1 MSAPPTGRRPIDRP
15 AAWTALLTPAA
26 GRGRARTRLPRV
38 ADALGA
44 IDVDVEI
51 VVTASAA
58 DLATRAAD
66 AFARGRGVVACGGD
80 GTVCTLAGLA
90 AEAHGV
96 LAIVASGSG
105 NDFARHLGIPD
116 DIPAAVGL
124 LPAGPGAG
132 EMITVDLGRVTTAD
146 GTTAWFTTVANTG
159 FDAAA
164 NRWANTVTS
173 VSGTPLYVAAALRTL
188 GTYQPRG
195 FRVVVDGEA
204 HELAAW
210 LVAVGNTRTYA
221 SGMAI
226 TPDASVRDG
235 ALDVCVVG
243 AVSRW
248 EFLATFPKVFSGGHV
263 THPQVHTWRGHEVV
277 VECADEPMDLW
288 ASGERLGPLP
298 ATITPVAGALR
309 VVVPRG
315 ATVI

>member
-1 MSAPPTGRRPIDRP
+1 MVNPT
-15 AAWTALLTPAA
+15 A
-26 GRGRARTRLPRV
+26 GRGRTRALLPR
-38 ADALGA
+38 L
-44 IDVDVEI
+44 
-51 VVTASAA
+51 SAA
-58 DLATRAAD
+58 LEEHGALVRVSTDTEDGRHIARE
-66 AFARGRGVVACGGD
+66 AFARGEGVLACGGD
-80 GTVCTLAGLA
+80 GTVSALA
-90 AEAHGV
+90 AVANEMDGP
-96 LAIVASGSG
+96 LALVPTGAG
-105 NDFARHLGIPD
+105 NDFARHLGLDPHQPLD
-116 DIPAAVGL
+116 ALSL
-124 LPAGPGAG
+124 LETGHLARC
-132 EMITVDLGRVTTAD
+132 DLGVAHVDNGTRRV
-146 GTTAWFTTVANTG
+146 FTTVANTG